1 MKKETLTKSEH
12 EILSLL
18 WHVDKPLTASEI
30 IELSSDRTWK
40 DSYIHLLINSLL
52 EKGMI
57 RAEGFAK
64 TTKNYARTFIAAVSQ
79 EEYAVRQISGKN
91 GLNPDSV
98 VSIVSALIDQAA
110 EPMPLLEALIAMLE
124 EKRRTL

>member
-12 EILSLL
+12 EIMSLL

>member
-12 EILSLL
+12 EIMSLL
-18 WHVDKPLTASEI
+18 WHVDKPLTDSEI

>member
-12 EILSLL
+12 EIMSLL

-98 VSIVSALIDQAA
+98 VSIVSALIDQAV

>member
-12 EILSLL
+12 ENMSLL
-18 WHVDKPLTASEI
+18 WHVDNPLTASEI